1 MTDKNAE
8 LLPCPFCGGRAE
20 VKVGAFTSYVMCL
33 KCEVMGPNL
42 SSYSELVQ
50 AWNRR
55 ALATAPQ
62 DAELGKELDRFIC
75 EFCDNLQ
82 NDGADGEDQPMTD
95 DQRKFARE
103 VIDGLLGDPEW
114 DDLWGRVIES
124 RARQRPQQQDDCVRV
139 PVEPTYAMLCALS
152 GEWHP
157 HKFGNARERYAALL
171 AAAKELK
178 T

>member
-1 MTDKNAE
+1 MSTLKTELKPVAWMWLEGAE
-8 LLPCPFCGGRAE
+8 LLNGTE
-20 VKVGAFTSYVMCL
+20 VEQFERIEISLDKPEGDVYGLTPLY
-33 KCEVMGPNL
+33 
-42 SSYSELVQ
+42 SS
-50 AWNRR
+50 
-55 ALATAPQ
+55 APPPQQQ

-82 NDGADGEDQPMTD
+82 NDGADGEDRPMTD
-95 DQRKFARE
+95 DQRKFARG

-124 RARQRPQQQDDCVRV
+124 RVSQRLQQQDNCVGV

-171 AAAKELK
+171 AAAKEPR
-178 T
+178 